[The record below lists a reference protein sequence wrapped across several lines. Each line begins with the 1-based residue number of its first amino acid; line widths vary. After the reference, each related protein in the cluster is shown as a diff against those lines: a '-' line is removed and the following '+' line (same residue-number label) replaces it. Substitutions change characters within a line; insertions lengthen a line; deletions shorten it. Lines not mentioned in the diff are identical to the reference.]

1 VRVTNAWTNRLIGDE
16 KELDDCVLSKKML
29 GFGVQMVQSEGRKR
43 DIPHGRA
50 VVAIPEEIRA
60 NKPRKVARY
69 AFSSWR
75 YILSDK
81 DLRPAGL
88 LGPVKLVVRKAAE

>member
-1 VRVTNAWTNRLIGDE
+1 
-16 KELDDCVLSKKML
+16 ML

-50 VVAIPEEIRA
+50 VIAIPEEIRA

-75 YILSDK
+75 YILSDN
-81 DLRPAGL
+81 DLRPAGIVGDVNL
-88 LGPVKLVVRKAAE
+88 IVRQAR